1 MNTTVTTT
9 PINDVFNTSIKAP
22 IILEIQSDDAIAV
35 QIKPW
40 KSVTVDHKFTDER
53 VMDLL
58 EYHMSGF
65 VDGSLYI
72 AGDRGVGKSST
83 IEQFFARLGIPVI
96 RVNGHANMEISDL
109 IGMFQF
115 VDGNTRWIDGPL
127 TMAARHGAIFLM
139 DEADALLPEVMI
151 GLNQV
156 MERSSFTIPELQEEV
171 QLHDTFRLI
180 FAGNTAG
187 FGDESGEYDGTNK
200 QNSASM
206 DRFSFCYWDH
216 PEAID
221 EIGII
226 KSKTGYPPEMEM
238 VVAAVLK
245 GATDTRKADAETPSI
260 STRSL
265 IRWVRKMCVFQ
276 TMPMQYSFDRAI
288 GFRYPPTVRVV
299 LHKIMEAHIG
309 TTEFYGEQ
317 K

>member
-1 MNTTVTTT
+1 MNTTVTAT
-9 PINDVFNTSIKAP
+9 PINDVFSTSIQAP
-22 IILEIQSDDAIAV
+22 IKLEIQSDDLIAKE
-35 QIKPW
+35 IKTW
-40 KSVTVDHKFTDER
+40 KSEIVNHKFTDER

-83 IEQFFARLGIPVI
+83 VEQFFARLGIPVI

-115 VDGNTRWIDGPL
+115 VDGNTKWIDGPL

-171 QLHDTFRLI
+171 NLNATFRLI

-187 FGDESGEYDGTNK
+187 FGDEDGEYDGTNK

-206 DRFSFCYWDH
+206 DRFSFCHWDH
-216 PEAID
+216 PESID
-221 EIGII
+221 EMVIVQ
-226 KSKTGYPPEMEM
+226 SKTGFPPEMKV
-238 VVAAVLK
+238 VVAALI
-245 GATDTRKADAETPSI
+245 GAASDTRKADAETPSI

-265 IRWVRKMCVFQ
+265 IRWVRKLSVYKNK
-276 TMPMQYSFDRAI
+276 PMQYSFDRAI
-288 GFRYPPTVRVV
+288 GFRYPPKVREV
-299 LHKIMEAHIG
+299 LHKIMEGRIG
-309 TTEFYGEQ
+309 TNEFYGVQ